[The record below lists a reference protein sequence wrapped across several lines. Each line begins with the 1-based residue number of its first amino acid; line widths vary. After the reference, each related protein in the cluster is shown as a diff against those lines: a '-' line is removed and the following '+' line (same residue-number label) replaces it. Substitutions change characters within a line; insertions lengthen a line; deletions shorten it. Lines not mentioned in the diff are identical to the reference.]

1 MIEPIRPLV
10 VCLCGSMRFEEQMR
24 EAARVESIAG
34 RIVVGP
40 MVNMKHPHP
49 LWDDSADVERIKT
62 DLDALHKRKIDLA
75 DEILVV
81 SDETGY
87 VGDSTRSEIEYAR
100 TLGKPVRELRLPASA
115 VAR

>member
-1 MIEPIRPLV
+1 MAETDRPRI

-49 LWDDSADVERIKT
+49 LWDETTDVEQIKVN
-62 DLDALHKRKIDLA
+62 LDALHKRKIDLA

-87 VGDSTRSEIEYAR
+87 VGDSTRSEIAYASA
-100 TLGKPVRELRLPASA
+100 LGKPVREFRLAVSA
-115 VAR
+115 